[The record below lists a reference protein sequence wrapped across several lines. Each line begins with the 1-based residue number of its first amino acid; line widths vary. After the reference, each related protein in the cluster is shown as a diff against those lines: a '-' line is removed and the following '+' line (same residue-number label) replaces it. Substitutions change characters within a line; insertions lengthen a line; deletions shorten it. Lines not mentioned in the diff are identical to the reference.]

1 MRLIEE
7 RLAAVLVTAMV
18 LLGAVVGSIAWILG
32 YPGIARG
39 AAAGAVLAAV
49 YLAVLWR
56 YVTAFVAAARGERVS
71 LLDRLALRG
80 GMAGRLLL
88 VGLVLGTVAKQHPQI
103 NLWAAI
109 LTFLSYRVVMG
120 AYEIWVL
127 VKSRK
132 EPVPPPLGWD
142 TDEDRFQARE
152 KRDIGRRR
160 TRHQGR

>member
-7 RLAAVLVTAMV
+7 RLATVFMTAMV
-18 LLGAVVGSIAWILG
+18 LLGAAVSSAAWISG
-32 YPGIARG
+32 YPGVARG
-39 AAAGAVLAAV
+39 AAAGAVLAAA
-49 YLAVLWR
+49 YLGILWR
-56 YVTAFVAAARGERVS
+56 YVKAFVAAAKGERVG
-71 LLDRLALRG
+71 LLDRLVLRG

-88 VGLVLGTVAKQHPQI
+88 VGFVLGTIAKQHPQI

-109 LTFLSYRVVMG
+109 ITFLSYRVVMG
-120 AYEIWVL
+120 AYEVWVL
-127 VKSRK
+127 VKSRT

-160 TRHQGR
+160 SRHQGR